1 MALGFGLVHGMGYA
15 NYIRMMLSKN
25 QDLLWS
31 LFSFNVGLEMGQI
44 LVVLLVLS
52 LQWGLEKYK
61 VIHATLLT
69 RIVSSLIL
77 IVSLLLVIERYQ
89 ALDL

>member
-1 MALGFGLVHGMGYA
+1 
-15 NYIRMMLSKN
+15 
-25 QDLLWS
+25 
-31 LFSFNVGLEMGQI
+31 MGQI

-61 VIHATLLT
+61 VIHARLLT

-77 IVSLLLVIERYQ
+77 IVSLLLAIERYQ

>member
-1 MALGFGLVHGMGYA
+1 
-15 NYIRMMLSKN
+15 MMVSKN

-77 IVSLLLVIERYQ
+77 IVSMLLAIERYQ